1 MTDDNRHRITIGTPL
16 GSIAIAEED
25 GAIVALDWHM
35 MDGRATDKL
44 PGRPTATTPLLRRA
58 ADQLAEYFA
67 GQRRIFDLPLAPEG
81 SDFQQRVWRRMAK
94 IPYGK
99 TMTYGDL
106 AHAIGSAPRAVGGAC
121 GRNPIA
127 IVIPCHRVIGGSGAL
142 TGYSGAGGVNTKQF
156 LLELEGALTPGFR
169 ISA

>member
-1 MTDDNRHRITIGTPL
+1 MTDDHLHRVTVNTPL
-16 GSIAIAEED
+16 GSITVAERD
-25 GAIVALDWHM
+25 DAIVALDWHM
-35 MDGRATDKL
+35 LDGRAE
-44 PGRPTATTPLLRRA
+44 PPTASTPLLRRA

-67 GQRRIFDLPLAPEG
+67 GQRRDFDLPLAPDG
-81 SDFQQRVWRRMAK
+81 SEFQQRVWHRMAK

-99 TMTYGDL
+99 TVTYGDL
-106 AHAIGSAPRAVGGAC
+106 ARAIGSAPRAVGGAC

-127 IVIPCHRVIGGSGAL
+127 IILPCHRVIGGSGAL
-142 TGYSGAGGVNTKQF
+142 TGYSGAGGINTKQF